1 MEHEWAKESPCSHL
15 GLGVGL
21 AEEPA
26 SILSHVYAELDGLI
40 VTGTEPKA
48 ANFVDEPYWAAFS
61 QLVEWASHI

>member
-1 MEHEWAKESPCSHL
+1 LEHEWAKESPCSHL
-15 GLGVGL
+15 DVGL
-21 AEEPA
+21 AEEPG

-61 QLVEWASHI
+61 QLVDWASHI